1 MTKGRGIFKVE
12 APKKPEREYEIELR
26 KLQAFTPQELDNLLT
41 EVERKSKEGRGLFSR
56 GNLLNGYAI
65 DPKTLKS
72 PQSSRHDN
80 IDLDLASDI
89 TTEIAPD
96 HAPSFLELRNLERRI
111 VKGFV
116 YVSVPGFKV
125 PIVKLYLGL
134 EEMGSLVPEHNV
146 KRILW
151 HLKNERK
158 LLPISAEFRVL

>member
-26 KLQAFTPQELDNLLT
+26 KLKAFTPQELDNLLT
-41 EVERKSKEGRGLFSR
+41 EVERKSK
-56 GNLLNGYAI
+56 
-65 DPKTLKS
+65 
-72 PQSSRHDN
+72 QSSRHDN

-134 EEMGSLVPEHNV
+134 EEMGSLVPEHNY
-146 KRILW
+146 
-151 HLKNERK
+151 
-158 LLPISAEFRVL
+158 P

>member
-56 GNLLNGYAI
+56 GNLLN
-65 DPKTLKS
+65 
-72 PQSSRHDN
+72 
-80 IDLDLASDI
+80 
-89 TTEIAPD
+89 
-96 HAPSFLELRNLERRI
+96 
-111 VKGFV
+111 